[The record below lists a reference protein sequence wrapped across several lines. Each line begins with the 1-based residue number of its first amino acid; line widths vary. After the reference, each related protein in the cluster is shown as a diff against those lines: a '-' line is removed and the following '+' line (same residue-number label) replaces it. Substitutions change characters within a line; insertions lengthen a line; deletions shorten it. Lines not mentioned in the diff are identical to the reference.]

1 MRTIYFKSVHILSLR
16 DKKGFSFDFSPTI
29 NIITGENDTGKS
41 SFIKSLY
48 HTLGADIRLD
58 QKWKNDNCISKVVI
72 CVKERDY
79 AFVRHD
85 KRISIFDITD
95 GQDNHIVTSN
105 SRTDIALVVKGIF
118 DFNLELVLKS
128 TLVQGQAQP
137 ASLYLPFYIDQDDGW
152 GQVLNSF
159 SSLAM
164 YKDGK
169 NNIINFHAGI
179 KPKEYYSLK
188 GKINLID
195 SDLDEIRATLKALEA
210 AKKRFEDSFGRVLF
224 DVDLNYY
231 EELLQRF
238 LIKCQ
243 DLHKKETEYR
253 IKLIK
258 VLSLRDNI
266 VVEIEESKR
275 QLEDNDI
282 DSLSQSTGIEARY
295 TILENR
301 DKLLQ
306 IIPSL
311 YEQKSKYDEQINSIK
326 DDLKNAQRL
335 SSDLKVMLQEVKEQL
350 TLQDIINSQ
359 ASKQVECTFDEQIDE
374 LLCKIGKL
382 DAVRSELFEEIGQY
396 NDRKRTKEINE
407 NFKDYLRFAQSKLG
421 IKDPKVG
428 TILQYNSIS
437 KSETGSR
444 APRAILAYHYA
455 LLKTIE
461 DRSTNPMLPVVID
474 SPKQQDPDA
483 HTTKK
488 LLDLC
493 VDGLSTSSQLIVG
506 SVSFDRSTDGFKILT
521 MTDKYSLLKT
531 NLYSE
536 VYEEIMPL
544 YQHFDIN

>member
-1 MRTIYFKSVHILSLR
+1 M
-16 DKKGFSFDFSPTI
+16 
-29 NIITGENDTGKS
+29 
-41 SFIKSLY
+41 
-48 HTLGADIRLD
+48 
-58 QKWKNDNCISKVVI
+58 
-72 CVKERDY
+72 
-79 AFVRHD
+79 
-85 KRISIFDITD
+85 
-95 GQDNHIVTSN
+95 
-105 SRTDIALVVKGIF
+105 
-118 DFNLELVLKS
+118 
-128 TLVQGQAQP
+128 
-137 ASLYLPFYIDQDDGW
+137 
-152 GQVLNSF
+152 
-159 SSLAM
+159 
-164 YKDGK
+164 
-169 NNIINFHAGI
+169 
-179 KPKEYYSLK
+179 
-188 GKINLID
+188 
-195 SDLDEIRATLKALEA
+195 
-210 AKKRFEDSFGRVLF
+210 
-224 DVDLNYY
+224 
-231 EELLQRF
+231 
-238 LIKCQ
+238 
-243 DLHKKETEYR
+243 
-253 IKLIK
+253 IK

-266 VVEIEESKR
+266 VVEIEESKM
-275 QLEDNDI
+275 QLEGNDI